1 MDVKKEMNQIIE
13 TAYADTPGLEGFQKR
28 KKVLLWAL
36 VLLALAQKAV
46 LIFLMGATS
55 WLGILIGLTVGMGV
69 AAIFALAAYRGPWK
83 VGFVFYLLGLIPA
96 VDVAKAAGPLFM
108 MIAENAPLASYGGVL
123 LLFSLE
129 TAYAV
134 LALGLALWMTIPPR
148 SRQLGE
154 AAHEMGKACNK
165 LMKEAQPPKTPLT
178 PKQ

>member
-36 VLLALAQKAV
+36 VLLALAQK
-46 LIFLMGATS
+46 
-55 WLGILIGLTVGMGV
+55 